1 MRRQKDTSDLES
13 AAICS
18 VVWIYQ
24 LSGRRT
30 HFISGNFTLLKHR
43 ESGQV
48 SAMHV
53 SFFYK
58 IWASLVFVEVIGI
71 FGIDFK
77 MNSPWVPSREGKGKG
92 ILPLTQSTVQI
103 KCCELQGCTS

>member
-1 MRRQKDTSDLES
+1 
-13 AAICS
+13 
-18 VVWIYQ
+18 
-24 LSGRRT
+24 
-30 HFISGNFTLLKHR
+30 
-43 ESGQV
+43 
-48 SAMHV
+48 MHV

-92 ILPLTQSTVQI
+92 YSLLPKVHFRSNAVSFRGVLPDA
-103 KCCELQGCTS
+103 LFML